1 MMKVMDCLQ
10 NHAWR
15 LLSCRSIKRPPRLRP
30 ERARRHLC
38 RKDSEPGIHILTSHR
53 GKTSGKEPE
62 VYPFWWLLMA
72 EIRRSPVEVGSNLSY
87 LFYKGY
93 HVFFYISWWL
103 FGISEPST
111 VSFLPFV
118 FQCYTNHVMPDLWFR
133 RLKEP
138 SICSLSK
145 TKSLDPSGSP
155 IGSNRKLSGWWF
167 QPLWKILVKM
177 GIFPK

>member
-93 HVFFYISWWL
+93 HDFFYISWWL
-103 FGISEPST
+103 FGISEPSNRII
-111 VSFLPFV
+111 S
-118 FQCYTNHVMPDLWFR
+118 
-133 RLKEP
+133 
-138 SICSLSK
+138 SICVPMLY
-145 TKSLDPSGSP
+145 KSCHARPLIPETQRAIDLQPVKNQESRS
-155 IGSNRKLSGWWF
+155 IRKSDWI
-167 QPLWKILVKM
+167 Q
-177 GIFPK
+177 